1 MFHNRKLRCPVRS
14 PAYAVNGDAGLVD
27 FMTGFDVV
35 DHPREHAVGGLADL
49 DGSLACAGAIDG
61 EVAHPKGQ
69 NAREILRKI
78 FLAAI
83 EAIDGKDDGNG
94 SGRIFRQAQVAGDS
108 FAFEGNVYHLERWI
122 EKLGVREE
130 SFNSFRVRLFLSGR
144 RGHGPAAE
152 GIEPPRTNVV

>member
-14 PAYAVNGDAGLVD
+14 PAYAVDGDASLVD
-27 FMTGFDVV
+27 LRAGFDVV

-49 DGSLACAGAIDG
+49 DGSLACARAIDG

-83 EAIDGKDDGNG
+83 EAIDGENDGNG
-94 SGRIFRQAQVAGDS
+94 SSRILR
-108 FAFEGNVYHLERWI
+108 
-122 EKLGVREE
+122 
-130 SFNSFRVRLFLSGR
+130 
-144 RGHGPAAE
+144 
-152 GIEPPRTNVV
+152 